1 MNPFSA
7 REESLYF
14 CKLLRNWMNA
24 EHCFDLSLLNPK
36 YEKLIPIPEK
46 RCKRLHC
53 LNSELLTTISCRMI
67 WHPPL
72 TRVQKI
78 AEAFFLPRSHV
89 HFTALTAGL
98 TFRSRSL
105 SLSLHSTSF
114 WSRDHQPALNSKAG
128 LPARERD
135 WKIKPA
141 PPPPPAFLSCVAENL
156 GASSGQ
162 RKFSELSIS
171 LPLCLRQSRGSRGG
185 REPWWSPRATLGCCW
200 TAPSLATCSVV
211 LAKRHVTAGDVT
223 PCPPPPTA
231 LESPDMRNDH
241 KLENNKL
248 VQVL

>member
-24 EHCFDLSLLNPK
+24 EHCFDLSLLNQK
-36 YEKLIPIPEK
+36 YEKLILIPEK
-46 RCKRLHC
+46 RCKRLYC

-67 WHPPL
+67 WHSPL

-135 WKIKPA
+135 WKIKHGPPSPRLPLVCSWKSRRIQRPA
-141 PPPPPAFLSCVAENL
+141 EVLRALYLSASLSQAVSRIAGGSWTVMKPPRYTRLLLNSA
-156 GASSGQ
+156 
-162 RKFSELSIS
+162 KFS
-171 LPLCLRQSRGSRGG
+171 
-185 REPWWSPRATLGCCW
+185 
-200 TAPSLATCSVV
+200 
-211 LAKRHVTAGDVT
+211 H
-223 PCPPPPTA
+223 
-231 LESPDMRNDH
+231 M
-241 KLENNKL
+241 
-248 VQVL
+248 